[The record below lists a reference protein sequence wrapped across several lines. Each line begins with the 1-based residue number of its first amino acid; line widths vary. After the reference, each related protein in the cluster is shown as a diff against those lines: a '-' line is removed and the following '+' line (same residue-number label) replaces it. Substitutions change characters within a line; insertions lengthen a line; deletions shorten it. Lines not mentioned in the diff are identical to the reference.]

1 MTMSLKDFWKKIFSP
16 GTAVISVILVV
27 AFLVR
32 LRGLGIRDFGY
43 DEMFSVYYAHNPWN
57 NWNAPLYWIA
67 LHFWTKIFGF
77 SEFSLRF
84 PGMLFSFSAIWVIYL
99 LAKELFNKNTALLS
113 AALAGFSAFH
123 IWYAQD
129 ARDYS
134 MFMFF
139 GTLSSYLLVLA
150 LKKGGYWRWAWYFA
164 AVFAGI
170 YTNYY
175 VVLLVGAQILYLLI
189 INKFRPNRYWL
200 FFLFP
205 VLAFV
210 LYSPRFLSKFKAVV
224 EGFWIPD
231 PGWRSFGIIL
241 DNYILGYSGTHF
253 LYLLS
258 SILILILSANLLLVV
273 RRQEEA
279 RKSIM
284 FCCVLLFAPM
294 IVSFIFSKLF
304 FSIFL
309 NRSFL
314 LFSPYFYLLISYAA
328 LELKKAARLII
339 TGSMVITFII
349 GAYLYSIGHM
359 YPPEEYHPGTHFTKP
374 VKPLA
379 EFLNKNVGQ
388 GDIIGFSG
396 LTLVPGVRFYSG
408 AGEKF
413 DYYLFFDPQ
422 ILVLKGSRPRKEGR
436 RSVPLNKLSGIEF
449 KRAWLVLF
457 NREVNRGLDENAVSV
472 KKWADLNLC
481 LVSEQSFDNSWV
493 YCYKKKVDSL

>member
-1 MTMSLKDFWKKIFSP
+1 MNSWKKFFRPTTVIFFVIFS
-16 GTAVISVILVV
+16 A
-27 AFLVR
+27 AFLIR
-32 LRGLGIRDFGY
+32 LRGLGMRDFWY
-43 DEMFSVYYAHNPWN
+43 DEMFSVYYANNPWG
-57 NWNAPLYWIA
+57 NWNAPLYWIV
-67 LHFWTKIFGF
+67 LHFWAKIFGF

-99 LAKELFNKNTALLS
+99 LAKRLFNKNTALLS

-150 LKKGGYWRWAWYFA
+150 LKKSGYWRWVWYFA
-164 AVFAGI
+164 VVFTGI

-200 FFLFP
+200 FFLLP
-205 VLAFV
+205 VFV
-210 LYSPRFLSKFKAVV
+210 FALYFPRFLSKFKAVM

-231 PGWRSFGIIL
+231 PGWRSFAIIL

-258 SILILILSANLLLVV
+258 SILVLVLFANLLLLV
-273 RRQEEA
+273 RRQKEA

-314 LFSPYFYLLISYAA
+314 LFSPYFYLLISYVA
-328 LELKKAARLII
+328 LELKKTARFIMIGSTVII
-339 TGSMVITFII
+339 FII
-349 GAYLYSIGHM
+349 GAYLYSVGHM

-388 GDIIGFSG
+388 GDIVGFSG

-413 DYYLFFDPQ
+413 DYYLFFDPKFW
-422 ILVLKGSRPRKEGR
+422 VLKGSRPRREGR
-436 RSVPLNKLSGIEF
+436 RSVPLDKISGIEF
-449 KRAWLVLF
+449 KRVWLVLL
-457 NREVNRGLDENAVSV
+457 NREVNRGLDNNAISV
-472 KKWADLNLC
+472 KKWFDLNLR
-481 LVSEQSFDNSWV
+481 LVSERAFANSWV
-493 YCYKKKVDSL
+493 YCYERKAPQDKQ